1 MSHAASSPAAVFLMG
16 PTAAGKTEVA
26 LHLARRL
33 PVELISVDSAQVY
46 RGLDIGTAKPDPATR
61 ARLPHHLIDVAE
73 PEEAYSAG
81 RFRGDAV
88 AAMAS
93 VRARGRVPLLVGGTM
108 LYFRALAQGL
118 GPMPPA
124 DTRVR
129 QQLEREAGERGL
141 TDLHAELA
149 RVDPAAG
156 QRIHPHDGQRIQRAL
171 EVWRIAGE
179 PISAYQGRETAG
191 VADTVLRLA
200 VAPPSR
206 ARLHERIAAR
216 FDAMLAQGLVAETRA
231 LLDRPGIDGDG
242 PALRAVGYRQAVAHL
257 QGQLDTDGLRERG
270 IIATRQLAKR
280 QLTWL
285 RGMSD
290 VAWYAEESLPVAAIE
305 ARVRR
310 FLAG

>member
-1 MSHAASSPAAVFLMG
+1 MSHAASSPPAVFLMG

-179 PISAYQGRETAG
+179 PISAYQGRETGG
-191 VADTVLRLA
+191 VPDTVLRLA

-216 FDAMLAQGLVAETRA
+216 FDAMLAQGLVAETRT

-290 VAWYAEESLPVAAIE
+290 VVWYAEEPLPVAAIE